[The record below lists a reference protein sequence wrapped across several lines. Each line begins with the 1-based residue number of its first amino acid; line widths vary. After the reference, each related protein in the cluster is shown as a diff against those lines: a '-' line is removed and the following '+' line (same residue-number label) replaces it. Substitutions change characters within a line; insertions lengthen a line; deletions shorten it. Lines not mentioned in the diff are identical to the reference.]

1 MSVAAVRLAAVLEV
15 EDQDH
20 QLIVA
25 DFVEDA
31 PGASPH
37 PPRARVTDEL
47 GSLPRPGVLG
57 EPVDDALHLL
67 LNSLVE
73 SLECL
78 AGLVAY
84 DDFVGHRVTG
94 QLRP

>member
-1 MSVAAVRLAAVLEV
+1 
-15 EDQDH
+15 
-20 QLIVA
+20 
-25 DFVEDA
+25 
-31 PGASPH
+31 
-37 PPRARVTDEL
+37 
-47 GSLPRPGVLG
+47 
-57 EPVDDALHLL
+57 LL